1 MSQGHKYQDHLIATL
16 IETLHYFSPRK
27 HELAYELH
35 SCNNYFILTLNFQ
48 RTEHIMYKLSASNE
62 DSVNEAKFS
71 LFIINTIALCWQRHY
86 LARQAEQF
94 FNAASHG
101 ATVYSICGYHLFKRR
116 RPIPADLIFLRRL
129 AGEYISHLCCV
140 NEEVV
145 CQAAPPRSLLWCSR

>member
-35 SCNNYFILTLNFQ
+35 SCNNYFILILNFQ

-86 LARQAEQF
+86 LARQAKE
-94 FNAASHG
+94 
-101 ATVYSICGYHLFKRR
+101 
-116 RPIPADLIFLRRL
+116 FLKTSQAGGHRRL
-129 AGEYISHLCCV
+129 YIYCTILGILSVHTV
-140 NEEVV
+140 G
-145 CQAAPPRSLLWCSR
+145 